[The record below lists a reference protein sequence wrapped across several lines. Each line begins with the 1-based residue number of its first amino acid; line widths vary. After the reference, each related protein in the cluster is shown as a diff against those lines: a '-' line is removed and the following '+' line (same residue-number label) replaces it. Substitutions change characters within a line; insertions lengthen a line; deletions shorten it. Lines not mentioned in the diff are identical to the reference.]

1 MKAKS
6 NSLKLAALALLPA
19 ALLTFTSCSTPSG
32 NEEIT
37 ALETAD
43 GAAIVDTIKTSA
55 TVTAIDGDKR
65 KVTLALADGKRT
77 TVKCG
82 PEVVNF
88 NQIQI
93 NDRLNVTIT
102 EELAVFLGNGAP
114 PSAAGAGAIAL
125 APVGA
130 KPGGVMADTV
140 EITAKVTAI
149 DAKHRKVTLSLPD
162 GTSKKVKAG
171 KQVNLSAVKIG
182 DNVTVQHT
190 ESLAITLEKS

>member
-1 MKAKS
+1 MKT
-6 NSLKLAALALLPA
+6 NLLKLATLALVPA
-19 ALLTFTSCSTPSG
+19 AMFTFTSCSTTG
-32 NEEIT
+32 GDET
-37 ALETAD
+37 VAALETAD

-55 TVTAIDGDKR
+55 TVTGIDATTR
-65 KVTLALADGKRT
+65 KVTLNLADGKRT

-82 PEVVNF
+82 PAVVNF

-93 NDRLNVTIT
+93 NDRLNVVIT
-102 EELAVFLGNGAP
+102 EELAVFLGAGAP
-114 PSAAGAGAIAL
+114 PSAAGAVGVAL

-140 EITAKVTAI
+140 EITARVTGI

-162 GTSKKVKAG
+162 GTSKRVKAG
-171 KQVNLSAVKIG
+171 KQVNLSAVRIG

-190 ESLAITLEKS
+190 ESLAIAVEKP